1 MEYAWKN
8 VSAWNNLNEANRSP
22 SAVQFLYKVNVSEHI
37 SEPTAKPRL
46 SLPRFFHYLLHSA
59 LSYYP
64 FYRETI

>member
-8 VSAWNNLNEANRSP
+8 VSAWNNPNEANRSP
-22 SAVQFLYKVNVSEHI
+22 SAVQFLHKVNV

-64 FYRETI
+64 SYRETI